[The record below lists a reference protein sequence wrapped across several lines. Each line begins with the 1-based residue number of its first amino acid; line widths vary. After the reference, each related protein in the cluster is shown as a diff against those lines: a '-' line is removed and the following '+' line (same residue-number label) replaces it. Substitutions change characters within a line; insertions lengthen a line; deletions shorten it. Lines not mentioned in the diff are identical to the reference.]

1 MMEQTELNNVNS
13 ITHAESTPTTSA
25 TTMTSSTTTQLHQVD
40 IHPTPV
46 EDPGDTANAPLNAKA
61 HDSADT
67 TTKEV

>member
-1 MMEQTELNNVNS
+1 
-13 ITHAESTPTTSA
+13 
-25 TTMTSSTTTQLHQVD
+25 LHQVD

>member
-1 MMEQTELNNVNS
+1 MMEQTGQNNINS

-25 TTMTSSTTTQLHQVD
+25 TTTTSSTTTQLHQVD

-46 EDPGDTANAPLNAKA
+46 EDPGDTAPLNAKA